1 MAQTLPGSTKAHAL
15 RMPDVRA
22 PSYVDHRRMTVIE
35 LPLTI
40 RRASAESVRDL
51 AALDSA
57 PVLQGD
63 VLVGA
68 VGSEVVAA
76 VSLDDYRAI
85 ADPFRATADVVATL
99 EQRARQLSRAA

>member
-1 MAQTLPGSTKAHAL
+1 
-15 RMPDVRA
+15 V
-22 PSYVDHRRMTVIE
+22 

-40 RRASAESVRDL
+40 HRAPADTGVILKL

-57 PVLQGD
+57 PAPRGE
-63 VLVGA
+63 VLVGT

-85 ADPFRATADVVATL
+85 ADPFRLTADVVATL
-99 EQRARQLSRAA
+99 TERARQLNRAA